1 MVGMQNKTFLFVLM
15 SSIALFLGL
24 VSSPPSAMAQTVPVI
39 IYQTGFNDTP
49 TTGDEYYGDDTWWDG
64 EEWSST
70 CGTDSS
76 GCIYTPDNYSSTNK
90 AYAIID
96 YAQSI
101 ANHDGTGNDSWAEC
115 SINYVEFD
123 LWYYASYATGVDL
136 SNVSVALDTDGSAG
150 YQTPVTGNDY
160 SFTQT
165 TYIADMPGQTQS
177 TWFHVGL
184 ALDNTAVMNA
194 FAIRFIVAVE
204 EMTVEPYVYDLE
216 IRVDNLTV
224 WCDYQPD
231 DLVRPFALENE
242 HPTLEMFDKSY
253 AESLDGSYNRY
264 SSIDYPVYAFSDGY
278 GLPVHAAAAGTVTE
292 MRPIDPA
299 TDCGLTVMNIVH
311 FVSTLFF
318 GSTEQQCYISIPEE
332 ITGEGSTEI
341 PFDGEQAYRLDLTD
355 AWRVT
360 VDIGST
366 TLVYFVESAQNWVE
380 VGSEVN
386 AGCILGISIQLL
398 RVSPG
403 EVESVNASV
412 SGGTGGIDVGV
423 GGTYRFESNLTNIG
437 FTGIVQYQDVVDPP
451 QVPLYASLTRYP
463 TNDTP
468 CGNDPRFANCLEDD
482 PQLRQADKWTVSG
495 AVTFD
500 APGFTLVTTNAK
512 ISETMVLD
520 DVTNYGLSVDVLI
533 VDTNPRIELQIG
545 TTKEEPTIRGAVGE
559 VVTVFIAPDLHTAD
573 LTEFWTVAVRNLST
587 SAVKVVSIC
596 VNEGDVEGQ
605 PSACY
610 FQNPSFDLGY
620 ANWDITSGV
629 GQRDGSITVPDSE
642 TFGQAVTLPADTAD
656 TEFLLYV
663 DAYLWTEPGV
673 TIDRTDYTS
682 TVEFEYQFPDSGAT
696 WEPLITPN
704 STASITF
711 SEFALAAE
719 RQGVTIGTLTFQ
731 AVITIDED
739 TTGDI
744 LIRPTITT
752 EETGILGVGID
763 RACLRGDFGVD
774 QIDEIYGITCQTVTR
789 PQDENLSSWT
799 VWLWRQFDRYFQ
811 CDLMIVLRQIR
822 NTTTEIYRISGWNIR
837 YWKAAYFSYANW
849 MSRELFPWLNGH
861 FNNLAS
867 NRGIFYINNES
878 GTNFWDFLIG
888 LLRYVIEPI
897 INAAAALLGLIFTG
911 IFALLA
917 IFFTQVF
924 AFLSQLVGIVGAI
937 ISGWQSAT
945 PTVIPGFPSC
955 AVDPTTNILCIP
967 LYILSNTVFEPGTP
981 GEIILFII
989 VSWGSLELVLWVI
1002 SSIRQMFMEATA
1014 SI

>member
-1 MVGMQNKTFLFVLM
+1 MVGMRNKTFLFVLM

-24 VSSPPSAMAQTVPVI
+24 VSSPPSAMAQTAPTI
-39 IYQTGFNDTP
+39 IYLTP
-49 TTGDEYYGDDTWWDG
+49 FEDDPASDDEYYGDDQYFHETWA
-64 EEWSST
+64 ST
-70 CGTDSS
+70 CGVDGS
-76 GCIYTPDNYSSTNK
+76 GCIYTYENFAPADD
-90 AYAIID
+90 AYALID
-96 YAQSI
+96 YTQSTT
-101 ANHDGTGNDSWAEC
+101 NHDLTGNDSWSAC
-115 SINYVEFD
+115 VINYVEFD
-123 LWYYASYATGVDL
+123 FWYTATYTSGTPFHEIRIG
-136 SNVSVALDTDGSAG
+136 LDDDGSAG
-150 YQTPVTGNDY
+150 FQTPVTADDY
-160 SFTQT
+160 AVDSHTDVT
-165 TYIADMPGQTQS
+165 AIPGETEGS
-177 TWFHVGL
+177 YFHVGI
-184 ALDNTAVMNA
+184 AIENTAVMNA
-194 FAIRFIVAVE
+194 FTIRWQVGVLN
-204 EMTVEPYVYDLE
+204 MSEPYVYDFEL
-216 IRVDNLTV
+216 RVDNLTV
-224 WCDYQPD
+224 WCDYAPD
-231 DLVRPFALENE
+231 DLVRPFAIENE

-253 AESLDGSYNRY
+253 AESLDESYNRY

-292 MRPIDPA
+292 MRPLDPA
-299 TDCGLTVMNIVH
+299 TDCGTTVMNIVH

-355 AWRVT
+355 SWRVT

-380 VGSEVN
+380 VGSQVN
-386 AGCILGISIQLL
+386 AGCILGLSIQLL

-412 SGGTGGIDVGV
+412 SGGMGGIDVGV

-437 FTGIVQYQDVVDPP
+437 FTGIVQYQDIVDPP

-482 PQLRQADKWTVSG
+482 PQLRQADKWTSSG
-495 AVTFD
+495 TVTFD

-533 VDTNPRIELQIG
+533 VDPNPRVELQLG
-545 TTKEEPTIRGAVGE
+545 TTKEQHNLTDPIGE
-559 VVTVFIAPDLHTAD
+559 IVTLTIAPDLHTAD
-573 LTEFWTVAVRNLST
+573 LSEFWTVAVRNLST
-587 SAVKVVSIC
+587 AAVKIVSVC
-596 VNEGDVEGQ
+596 VNEGDVAGQ

-610 FQNPSFDLGY
+610 FVNPSFDNGY
-620 ANWDITSGV
+620 ANWDTSAGV
-629 GQRDGSITVPDSE
+629 GQRDGSITVPDGE
-642 TFGQAVTLPADTAD
+642 TFGQAVTLPADAPD
-656 TEFLLYV
+656 TEFQLYV
-663 DAYLWTEPGV
+663 DVYIWTEPGV
-673 TIDRTDYTS
+673 TISRTDYTS
-682 TVEFEYQFPDSGAT
+682 TIALEYQFPDSGAT
-696 WEPLITPN
+696 WEPLIAPN
-704 STASITF
+704 SMSSISF
-711 SEFALAAE
+711 SEFVLAAE
-719 RQGVTIGTLTFQ
+719 RQGATIGTLSFQ
-731 AVITIDED
+731 AFITIDVD

-752 EETGILGVGID
+752 AVSGVLGVGID

-774 QIDEIYGITCQTVTR
+774 QIDDIYGVTCQTVTR

-799 VWLWRQFDRYFQ
+799 VWLWRQFDRFFQ

-867 NRGIFYINNES
+867 NRGVFYINNEA

-911 IFALLA
+911 IFGLLA
-917 IFFTQVF
+917 VFFVQVF
-924 AFLSQLVGIVGAI
+924 GFLSQLIGVIGAI
-937 ISGWQSAT
+937 ISGWQNAT
-945 PTVIPGFPSC
+945 PTIVPGFPSC
-955 AVDPTTNILCIP
+955 EVDPTTNILCIP

-989 VSWGSLELVLWVI
+989 VSWGSLELILWVV